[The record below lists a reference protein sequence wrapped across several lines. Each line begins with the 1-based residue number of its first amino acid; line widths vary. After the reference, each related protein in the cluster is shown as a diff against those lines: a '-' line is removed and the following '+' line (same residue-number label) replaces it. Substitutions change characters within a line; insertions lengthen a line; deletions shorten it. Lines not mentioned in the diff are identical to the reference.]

1 MKDTKELLDFDIYP
15 SLDKAEAVR
24 DLNPQDRGK
33 YYLLTCLQCGKRET
47 YRRGAY
53 FKGV

>member
-15 SLDKAEAVR
+15 NLDKAEAVR

-33 YYLLTCLQCGKRET
+33 YYLLTCPQCGKRET